1 MKGSLLGCL
10 FLLTF
15 IARSLKY
22 STIFSNI
29 GSAMV
34 YRLKLFIK
42 ILISFL
48 IFSSFALGNTPEQCD
63 EIINNAIQE
72 RNNRDYTKSLEL
84 LSQAKIIAEQNNWD
98 EQRFRA
104 INNIGA
110 AYYSMSD
117 FGEALSYYL
126 EAYSIAIDHLTS
138 KQEIT
143 ALNNIAILYFDEQNF
158 KRAEEYFQKAYSIAK
173 NENLDSK
180 IALYAVNLGNS
191 LNRQQK
197 FQEALKYYDEAVSS
211 AGEDKI
217 VWAHAF
223 LGKGE
228 ILFLQKKYTQSE
240 TVLTELLK
248 HTSDISLRQA
258 HITSLI
264 TLSQIHQQK
273 GLWNESLNLALEAQR
288 KSVSLEQKIQT
299 YEQLFSIYKNQR
311 DIDNSILYKDS
322 VMWAKDSLNSV
333 KNTVL
338 FENNKVKFEIQNY
351 QKELSESQQKLES
364 ERKIFLITLALS
376 SVALIFLIWALWN
389 NSIKYKQKKIISE
402 RNQQITKLEFE
413 KEIESKNRKLTAKAI
428 HLSSK
433 NELIQDLIDT
443 FSNEPEIIQSASIR
457 GKINSLQNHL
467 KKENELDD
475 FFTHFEEANRGFI
488 SSVKFQHPDLNSND
502 LRFLAYVY
510 MDLSIKE
517 ISSLLNITMDACR
530 KRKERISRKME
541 IEDTSLLYNY
551 LHSFVK

>member
-1 MKGSLLGCL
+1 MVNRYKL
-10 FLLTF
+10 FL
-15 IARSLKY
+15 S
-22 STIFSNI
+22 IF
-29 GSAMV
+29 
-34 YRLKLFIK
+34 F
-42 ILISFL
+42 SFL
-48 IFSSFALGNTPEQCD
+48 ILHSFALGSTPEKCD
-63 EIINNAIQE
+63 EIINAAIEE
-72 RNNRDYTKSLEL
+72 RQNRDFTKSLEL
-84 LSQAKIIAEQNNWD
+84 LSQAKNMADENHWQ

-104 INNIGA
+104 INNMGA

-117 FGEALSYYL
+117 FGEAISYYL
-126 EAYSIAIDHLTS
+126 EAYSIAIEHLTS

-143 ALNNIAILYFDEQNF
+143 VLNNIAILYFDEGDF
-158 KRAEEYFQKAYSIAK
+158 KRAEEYFKKAYSIAK
-173 NENLDSK
+173 NENIQTK
-180 IALYAVNLGNS
+180 IPLYAVNLGNS
-191 LNRQQK
+191 LNRQK
-197 FQEALKYYDEAVSS
+197 RFEEALKYYDETILTA
-211 AGEDKI
+211 ANDEI
-217 VWAHAF
+217 VLAHA
-223 LGKGE
+223 LIGKGE
-228 ILFLQKKYTQSE
+228 IYYLQKNYAESE
-240 TVLTELLK
+240 RVLRKLLK
-248 HTSDISLRQA
+248 STAGVEFRIV
-258 HITSLI
+258 HINSLI
-264 TLSQIHQQK
+264 ILSQIAQQK
-273 GLWNESLNLALEAQR
+273 GRWNESLDLALEAQQ
-288 KSVSLEQKIQT
+288 KSLSIEQKIQS
-299 YEQLFSIYKNQR
+299 YEQLFSIYKYQN
-311 DIDNSILYKDS
+311 DLDNSILYKDS
-322 VMWAKDSLNSV
+322 VIWAKDSLNV
-333 KNTVL
+333 LKNSAL

-351 QKELSESQQKLES
+351 QKQLAESREKLSS
-364 ERKIFLITLALS
+364 ERKIFLTILVLS

-457 GKINSLQNHL
+457 GKINSIQNHL

-475 FFTHFEEANRGFI
+475 FFTHFEEANHGFI
-488 SSVKFQHPDLNSND
+488 SSVKSKHPDLNSND